1 MDNLINKA
9 RVLKKLNSNQEKVL
23 VIDNKTVD
31 DVVEI
36 LEFYKDQVELVYKK
50 ESKKKSPKFD
60 LISELIE
67 ESQRVGDL
75 IKILKK

>member
-1 MDNLINKA
+1 MVIKMDNQDKI
-9 RVLKKLNSNQEKVL
+9 L
-23 VIDNKTVD
+23 VINPNVID

-50 ESKKKSPKFD
+50 ENKKNSPKFD

-67 ESQRVGDL
+67 ESQRVWDL

>member
-1 MDNLINKA
+1 MY
-9 RVLKKLNSNQEKVL
+9 NQDKIL
-23 VIDNKTVD
+23 VINPKVID

-36 LEFYKDQVELVYKK
+36 LEFYKDQVEVVYKK
-50 ESKKKSPKFD
+50 ENKKKSPKFD

-75 IKILKK
+75 IKILKNRKEVD

>member
-1 MDNLINKA
+1 MDSQDKI
-9 RVLKKLNSNQEKVL
+9 L
-23 VIDNKTVD
+23 VINPNVID

-50 ESKKKSPKFD
+50 ENKKKSPKFD

-75 IKILKK
+75 IKILEK

>member
-1 MDNLINKA
+1 MNK
-9 RVLKKLNSNQEKVL
+9 QEKIL
-23 VIDNKTVD
+23 VINPDVID

-36 LEFYKDQVELVYKK
+36 LKFYKDQVELVYKK
-50 ESKKKSPKFD
+50 ENKKKSPKFD

-75 IKILKK
+75 INILER

>member
-1 MDNLINKA
+1 MDNQDKMLII
-9 RVLKKLNSNQEKVL
+9 NSKIIN
-23 VIDNKTVD
+23 

-50 ESKKKSPKFD
+50 ENKKKSPKFD

>member
-1 MDNLINKA
+1 MDSQDKI
-9 RVLKKLNSNQEKVL
+9 L
-23 VIDNKTVD
+23 VINPNVID

-50 ESKKKSPKFD
+50 ENKKKSPKFD

-75 IKILKK
+75 INILEK

>member
-1 MDNLINKA
+1 M
-9 RVLKKLNSNQEKVL
+9 NSQEKIL
-23 VIDNKTVD
+23 VINPDVID
-31 DVVEI
+31 DVVDI

-50 ESKKKSPKFD
+50 ENKKKSPKFD

-75 IKILKK
+75 IKILEK

>member
-1 MDNLINKA
+1 MDSQDKI
-9 RVLKKLNSNQEKVL
+9 L
-23 VIDNKTVD
+23 VINPNVID

-50 ESKKKSPKFD
+50 ENKKKSPKFD

-67 ESQRVGDL
+67 ESQRLGDL
-75 IKILKK
+75 IKILEK

>member
-1 MDNLINKA
+1 MDK
-9 RVLKKLNSNQEKVL
+9 QEKIL
-23 VIDNKTVD
+23 VINPDIID
-31 DVVEI
+31 DIIEI

-75 IKILKK
+75 IKILEK

>member
-1 MDNLINKA
+1 MEK
-9 RVLKKLNSNQEKVL
+9 QEKILMIDPKVL
-23 VIDNKTVD
+23 Y

-36 LEFYKDQVELVYKK
+36 LNFYKEQVELVYKK
-50 ESKKKSPKFD
+50 ENRKKSPKFD

-75 IKILKK
+75 IKILEK